1 MHLPGTYYQA
11 SGQFKRKPLIIAT
24 LAGILIAI
32 FIGWLY
38 YLLSRINPFIYVNF
52 IVLVLALLA
61 CGAAFPTITI
71 LSESRNT
78 RINVLISVLF
88 CYLAW
93 SSQWAFFNMHWH
105 YGYSFWGGVF
115 NPLTTLK
122 IISTRGDKVDIDIA
136 NYVRDRF
143 PFGGGFQYL
152 LYLAELGVFMFA
164 AKWITSSKDYYCE
177 DCKQFYMHQEA
188 HILEPEIDNFYLL
201 KEMAGEEHHYQFL
214 PQLMFVKKLT
224 PVYVKKKPVMQVK
237 LHYCAKCH
245 QNNIVS
251 VSSFMQATDDNN
263 QNKATL
269 TDEQPITV
277 GMYIAKGTAEA
288 LHRKFV

>member
-11 SGQFKRKPLIIAT
+11 SGQFKRKPLIIST

-52 IVLVLALLA
+52 IVLALALLA
-61 CGAAFPTITI
+61 CGAVFPTITI

-78 RINVLISVLF
+78 RINVLLSVLF
-88 CYLAW
+88 CYLTW
-93 SSQWAFFNMHWH
+93 SSQWAFFNLHWH

-136 NYVRDRF
+136 NYVHDHF

-152 LYLAELGVFMFA
+152 LYLAELGVFVFA
-164 AKWITSSKDYYCE
+164 AKWITSSTDYYCE
-177 DCKQFYMHQEA
+177 DCKQFYTHQEA
-188 HILEPEIDNFYLL
+188 HILESEIENFHLL
-201 KEMAGEEHHYQFL
+201 KEMAGEDHQYQFL
-214 PQLMFVKKLT
+214 PQLVFVKKLT
-224 PVYVKKKPVMQVK
+224 PVYVEKKPVMQVQ

-245 QNNIVS
+245 ENNILS
-251 VSSFMQATDDNN
+251 VSSFMQRTDDDN

-277 GMYIAKGTAEA
+277 GMYIAKGTADA

>member
-1 MHLPGTYYQA
+1 MHIPGTYYQT
-11 SGQFKRKPLIIAT
+11 SGKFKTKPLVYST
-24 LAGILIAI
+24 LSGMLIAI

-38 YLLSRINPFIYVNF
+38 YILSRINPFIYVNF
-52 IVLVLALLA
+52 ILLTLAMFA
-61 CGAAFPTITI
+61 CTGIFGIVTM
-71 LSESRNT
+71 LSESRNK
-78 RINVLISVLF
+78 RINVLLPVLL

-93 SSQWAFFNMHWH
+93 SLQWAFFNLHWH

-122 IISTRGDKVDIDIA
+122 IISTRGDKIDMDIA

-177 DCKQFYMHQEA
+177 DCKQYYTLQEA
-188 HILEPEIDNFYLL
+188 HILEPEIENFHLL
-201 KEMAGEEHHYQFL
+201 KELGGEDHQYKFL

-224 PVYVKKKPVMQVK
+224 PVYVEKKPVMRVK

-245 QNNIVS
+245 QNNILS

-263 QNKATL
+263 QNKTTL
-269 TDEQPITV
+269 IEEQALTT
-277 GMYIAKGTAEA
+277 GMYIAKETADA
-288 LHRKFV
+288 LHRKFM